1 MELLSIILF
10 IASMLPFSASNR
22 QGDALY
28 DMKLKLNASGDQ
40 LSDWNQN
47 QVSPCTWNSV
57 ICDNN
62 NNVVQVTL
70 ASRGFTGVLSPRIG
84 ELEYLNVLSL
94 AGNNITGVIPEQFGN
109 LSRLTSLDLEDNLLI
124 GPIPASLGRLS
135 KLQLLILSQNN
146 LNGSIPDTLANISS
160 LTDIRLA

>member
-1 MELLSIILF
+1 MELLSIIL
-10 IASMLPFSASNR
+10 IVASLLPFSASDR

-28 DMKLKLNASGDQ
+28 DMKLKLNATGSQ

-47 QVSPCTWNSV
+47 QVNPCTWNSV

-70 ASRGFTGVLSPRIG
+70 ASMGFTGVLSPRIG

-94 AGNNITGVIPEQFGN
+94 PGNNITGGIPEQFGN
-109 LSRLTSLDLEDNLLI
+109 LSRLTNLDLEDNLLV
-124 GPIPASLGRLS
+124 GPIPASLGQLS
-135 KLQLLILSQNN
+135 KLQILILSQNN
-146 LNGSIPDTLANISS
+146 LNGSIPESLTSISS
-160 LTDIRLA
+160 LTDM